1 MLLKSVFTVFQGAVD
16 SADSTLTPYLA
27 LNRPQFDPEAIP
39 ARRRYLT
46 RRYKLLRN
54 LHQWRKC
61 SGERFGLGQL
71 AQNLV
76 SNGMLP
82 VAEGAWDVGGE
93 EYMLKVWNLACNKYS
108 ICWRHSSGR
117 WVDASRAT
125 TWTTEG
131 QIGNMARRYAAC

>member
-16 SADSTLTPYLA
+16 STDSTLTPYLA

-54 LHQWRKC
+54 LLQWRKY

-76 SNGMLP
+76 S
-82 VAEGAWDVGGE
+82 VK
-93 EYMLKVWNLACNKYS
+93 LK
-108 ICWRHSSGR
+108 
-117 WVDASRAT
+117 AT
-125 TWTTEG
+125 
-131 QIGNMARRYAAC
+131 YAIVNVPKILRLCPSQ